1 MGTGTAIATLVVGGL
16 IFAIGIIGQVF
27 VGRRF
32 SKTPSSGDK
41 HSARLVLRLAALI
54 IGAWMVIIAAVAILH
69 SHSHVQ
75 HALYSMKPGLTLG
88 V

>member
-16 IFAIGIIGQVF
+16 IFAVGIIGQVF
-27 VGRRF
+27 IGRRF
-32 SKTPSSGDK
+32 FKTPSSGDK
-41 HSARLVLRLAALI
+41 HTARLVLRLAALI

-75 HALYSMKPGLTLG
+75 HALNSAKPRLTLG

>member
-32 SKTPSSGDK
+32 SKTSSPGDK
-41 HSARLVLRLAALI
+41 RSTRLVLRLAALI
-54 IGAWMVIIAAVAILH
+54 IGAWLVIIAAVAILH

-75 HALYSMKPGLTLG
+75 HALHSEKPGLALG

>member
-16 IFAIGIIGQVF
+16 MFAIGIIGQVL

-32 SKTPSSGDK
+32 FKTPSPGDK
-41 HSARLVLRLAALI
+41 RTGRLVLRLAVLI
-54 IGAWMVIIAAVAILH
+54 IGAWLVIIATVAILH

-75 HALYSMKPGLTLG
+75 HARYSMKLG
-88 V
+88 SEA